1 MMQSKPKDVLS
12 EYMLFTDGKF
22 LSEPLYTQK
31 LNEFDSKMLKLKQ
44 QILGLKNINILDDE
58 LFNILSIQLSESFI
72 YSIQQWQIE
81 SIIDKTYLL
90 LKTQEQG
97 TPNVLNMDNSAIVY
111 LINRN
116 IKFAIIY
123 LITKIVMKRINS
135 VTLSE
140 QLLKFFETVIDLMYD
155 LLIQDEIALQCYGY
169 ACFKMYEKLLS
180 DDEQSEEP
188 QIFESNHSFHILQ
201 KIKQISKH
209 LLNIFLSNFNQ
220 ATSEIFLEKYE
231 ILMLKCLKSTNYFSQ
246 QGGLILLS
254 NILKVTETCY
264 HTAMYS
270 ILQEMNISQNLQLQ
284 IYRVFALLSPDEQL
298 VKNIFTKIGSL
309 SLSNKIHFLS
319 NFLHDGLFQEVY
331 YSFDFKQQ
339 KFDCFTQEYSQLLL
353 KCLYKFYQEHLKQYV
368 DEVQQQQNK
377 LITQDQNYQ
386 IESQKVIQSLLRN
399 AELFNLNTFQL
410 YSDLKQYIDVLQKML
425 PNNSVSPYIINNM
438 ITIIIQYNQA
448 LFQFQEIAPFFAYLK
463 NQSFQN
469 TIIKA
474 KIYFLLSYS
483 DADETNSEVQ
493 KIKQVSLKQKFG
505 KLIKQIK
512 NVKLEYFALHCAELY
527 LNNSQLTDIET
538 DFDEEILNKILSFV
552 KREEKFQADR
562 TLYLDSTLQNT
573 KTNQSFNNMV
583 ENLSRSASILFY
595 ISKIKNLVPTI
606 PQTEKESIS
615 YKLSEIIESIN
626 F

>member
-1 MMQSKPKDVLS
+1 MMQSKLKDILS
-12 EYMLFTDGKF
+12 EYLIFTDGKF

-31 LNEFDSKMLKLKQ
+31 LNEFDRKMLKLKQ

-58 LFNILSIQLSESFI
+58 LYNILSIQLSESFI

-97 TPNVLNMDNSAIVY
+97 SPNVLNMDNSAIVY
-111 LINRN
+111 LINLN
-116 IKFAIIY
+116 IKLAMIY

-135 VTLSE
+135 LTLSE

-155 LLIQDEIALQCYGY
+155 ILIQDEVALQCYGF

-180 DDEQSEEP
+180 DEVQSEEP
-188 QIFESNHSFHILQ
+188 QIFESNHSFYIQQ
-201 KIKQISKH
+201 KTKQISKH

-220 ATSEIFLEKYE
+220 TSEAFLEKYE
-231 ILMLKCLKSTNYFSQ
+231 ILMLKCLKSSNYFSQ

-264 HTAMYS
+264 HTGMYS
-270 ILQEMNISQNLQLQ
+270 ILQEMSVPQNLQLQ
-284 IYRVFALLSPDEQL
+284 IYRIFALLSPEEQL
-298 VKNIFTKIGSL
+298 VKNIFIKIGSL
-309 SLSNKIHFLS
+309 SLSNQIYFLS
-319 NFLHDGLFQEVY
+319 NFLHDGLFQEIY

-339 KFDCFTQEYSQLLL
+339 KFDCFTQEYSQLVL
-353 KCLYKFYQEHLKQYV
+353 KNLYKFYQDHFKQYV
-368 DEVQQQQNK
+368 DEIQQSQNK
-377 LITQDQNYQ
+377 LIAQDQNYQ
-386 IESQKVIQSLLRN
+386 IESQKIIQSLLRN
-399 AELFNLNTFQL
+399 AEIFNLNTFQL
-410 YSDLKQYIDVLQKML
+410 YSDLKQYIEALQKTL

-448 LFQFQEIAPFFAYLK
+448 LFQFQEIAPFFEYLK

-469 TIIKA
+469 TIIKL

-483 DADETNSEVQ
+483 DADETNAEVQ
-493 KIKQVSLKQKFG
+493 KIKQVALKVKFG
-505 KLIKQIK
+505 KLLKHIK
-512 NVKLEYFALHCAELY
+512 NVKLEYLALHCAELY
-527 LNNSQLTDIET
+527 LSNPQLTDIET
-538 DFDEEILNKILSFV
+538 DFDEEVLNRILSFV
-552 KREEKFQADR
+552 RREEKFQADK
-562 TLYLDSTLQNT
+562 TVYLDSSLQNT
-573 KTNQSFNNMV
+573 RTNKSFSNMV

-615 YKLSEIIESIN
+615 HKLSEIIESIN